1 MYSLRVSLLFA
12 FILISTWT
20 ICFKVKQF
28 LWIAWTRY
36 LLHETKIHKM
46 VFMIKLLFRIVR
58 AITLFALCGFAVF
71 LTFEIFLQF
80 QSKDSSFKKSQ
91 VPISTL
97 PSISIC
103 FDPKNKNL
111 LEYGKDF
118 NISKYNN
125 NNDYLGMAQFRF
137 LILLKNLFLTGSFY
151 LWIPCKSFNP
161 QYPKILAWP
170 LISNQ
175 FTVHWNELSHCHFF
189 CSG

>member
-1 MYSLRVSLLFA
+1 MYSVAYSVTTFCIYLDINMNYLFQSETVFMNSLNQ
-12 FILISTWT
+12 ISTSWN
-20 ICFKVKQF
+20 
-28 LWIAWTRY
+28 
-36 LLHETKIHKM
+36 KIHKM

-125 NNDYLGMAQFRF
+125 NNDYLGMAQFRSLTILKKLF
-137 LILLKNLFLTGSFY
+137 LIGGF
-151 LWIPCKSFNP
+151 
-161 QYPKILAWP
+161 
-170 LISNQ
+170 
-175 FTVHWNELSHCHFF
+175 
-189 CSG
+189 

>member
-1 MYSLRVSLLFA
+1 
-12 FILISTWT
+12 
-20 ICFKVKQF
+20 
-28 LWIAWTRY
+28 
-36 LLHETKIHKM
+36 M

-71 LTFEIFLQF
+71 LTYEIFLQF

-137 LILLKNLFLTGSFY
+137 LIHTLEKFVFNRELLSLNSMQKFQSPISKNFGLTLNF
-151 LWIPCKSFNP
+151 KSI
-161 QYPKILAWP
+161 YSALK
-170 LISNQ
+170 
-175 FTVHWNELSHCHFF
+175 
-189 CSG
+189 